1 MPIESPGLCMGFSV
15 LFLLTAI
22 YVLPEMTQHAS
33 RSPLLAE
40 ALNGSESG
48 WRYLRFIDGFLTAG
62 AGVAA
67 WIFQARC
74 LQLCYPD
81 FYDPYA
87 VD

>member
-22 YVLPEMTQHAS
+22 YVLPEITEHAGN
-33 RSPLLAE
+33 SPLVSE
-40 ALNGSESG
+40 ALNGNKNG
-48 WRYLRFIDGFLTAG
+48 WRYLRYLDAFLTTG
-62 AGVAA
+62 AGLAA
-67 WIFQARC
+67 SIFQARC

-87 VD
+87 AD